1 MPQRLAGADQRGG
14 TLELL
19 DGEQPQ
25 RVAHEYGDPGLRVVP
40 ARRWLTP
47 PHRQRERGEAEIGLG
62 LAATGREPQQVRERA
77 RPVAPLGVRR
87 HGERRQVEQHEGEL
101 ERPPATVSRFIY
113 ARRRLVERDR
123 LVPAPDVGRHGV
135 DALQMHSPVG
145 EGERLARDRVP
156 LEQLDAAL
164 DAARR
169 TAGIVQ
175 HLRGLP
181 GVVGQIPVGVVLA
194 GLLPVDPIP
203 VAGHERRQPGD
214 ELIGCGFGEGR
225 KSFHVE
231 DHVGQFWEVVVGLR
245 VRHAGEGH
253 FVRGNGDRAD
263 LDRPHRIG
271 GGPRHVHARAVADRE
286 LRMEPVGHR
295 EPALLRP
302 VGRITSA
309 HHARPG
315 QEYRCAVRR
324 RDGQGTSSTVS
335 SLTAPYPRRPAD
347 APCVGELGVCGRAG
361 NGRLG
366 QELLVSAVAKPSA
379 AQASKTFPSPLA
391 TTRSSSSSC
400 SADAQCTAS

>member
-1 MPQRLAGADQRGG
+1 LPQRLAGADQRGG

-203 VAGHERRQPGD
+203 VAGTSGVSPAMSSSGAV
-214 ELIGCGFGEGR
+214 
-225 KSFHVE
+225 S
-231 DHVGQFWEVVVGLR
+231 
-245 VRHAGEGH
+245 
-253 FVRGNGDRAD
+253 
-263 LDRPHRIG
+263 
-271 GGPRHVHARAVADRE
+271 ARAASRS
-286 LRMEPVGHR
+286 MS
-295 EPALLRP
+295 
-302 VGRITSA
+302 RITS
-309 HHARPG
+309 
-315 QEYRCAVRR
+315 
-324 RDGQGTSSTVS
+324 DSS
-335 SLTAPYPRRPAD
+335 
-347 APCVGELGVCGRAG
+347 G
-361 NGRLG
+361 
-366 QELLVSAVAKPSA
+366 
-379 AQASKTFPSPLA
+379 
-391 TTRSSSSSC
+391 RSSSVSGSGTPVKGTSYEGTATVPTSTARIGSAADRVTCTPAPWPTANSGWNRWAIASRRC
-400 SADAQCTAS
+400 SARSAASPPLTTPGRGRNTGAPSGAATVRARPAPSPHSQRPTLDAPPTPRASVSSA